1 MGRLEDIVFEN
12 RILHDLPVDEGE
24 AHTPRPVRGAV
35 CARVRPTPTAT
46 PQLVAASP
54 EAIELLGLEP
64 AEVIMFL
71 TRSCPL
77 AGRRSHDAG
86 GACHRS
92 RIVHDDVQ
100 QHLWRL
106 GGGRP

>member
-1 MGRLEDIVFEN
+1 MGRLEDIVFDN

-35 CARVRPTPTAT
+35 CARVRPTPIAT

-64 AEVIMFL
+64 AEVIIFL
-71 TRSCPL
+71 TRSCPSPGD
-77 AGRRSHDAG
+77 GRMM
-86 GACHRS
+86 GAAHVTAAES
-92 RIVHDDVQ
+92 FAMMFSSTY
-100 QHLWRL
+100 
-106 GGGRP
+106 GA